1 MRADASPEVSHT
13 LLQSDV
19 LPKKGFPIVFHG
31 IKGQERR
38 TRQCPSYLNIL
49 EASVVRDYCLRLVG
63 DHEHKI
69 CENRMP
75 LILPRSVNPT

>member
-1 MRADASPEVSHT
+1 MRADASAEVSRA

-19 LPKKGFPIVFHG
+19 LSKKEFPIVFHG

-38 TRQCPSYLNIL
+38 TRQCPSYLNIP

-69 CENRMP
+69 CEYRIY
-75 LILPRSVNPT
+75 LILHWFH